1 MDFEL
6 EIRKYQKRL
15 ILKPN
20 DNEMDFDILRSTHPK
35 HTQKLDFSFLSNII
49 LHERYSLLILPKKK
63 IKPFKKMLI
72 YLYNLDVEKEK
83 KSHNRDGFQIS
94 YGIIKYTLGCEG
106 LYQEGINFVPSNLR
120 NAVFKQGIELLLT
133 HKYP

>member
-49 LHERYSLLILPKKK
+49 LSFFNYQFNLK
-63 IKPFKKMLI
+63 IIF
-72 YLYNLDVEKEK
+72 
-83 KSHNRDGFQIS
+83 H
-94 YGIIKYTLGCEG
+94 
-106 LYQEGINFVPSNLR
+106 
-120 NAVFKQGIELLLT
+120 
-133 HKYP
+133 